1 MQFFI
6 GGMYYLGD
14 QEGVPQDDAK
24 AAAWI
29 RLAAAQGDAHS
40 QFVLGGMYEKGEGVP
55 QDDAEAI
62 AWYRRAAEQGHAEAQ
77 YNLGRIY
84 DRGMGA
90 PPDDA
95 EAATWYRQASEQNLF
110 AAQSALGWMY
120 EQGRGVPQDNV
131 EAHRWYNL
139 AAAQLTSEQREQAV
153 TARDRVAE
161 QMTPVDLIEAQR
173 RAREWHAAHQVP

>member
-1 MQFFI
+1 
-6 GGMYYLGD
+6 MYY
-14 QEGVPQDDAK
+14 
-24 AAAWI
+24 
-29 RLAAAQGDAHS
+29 
-40 QFVLGGMYEKGEGVP
+40 
-55 QDDAEAI
+55 
-62 AWYRRAAEQGHAEAQ
+62 
-77 YNLGRIY
+77 
-84 DRGMGA
+84 RGIGA

-95 EAATWYRQASEQNLF
+95 EAATWYRQAAEQNLS

-139 AAAQLTSEQREQAV
+139 GAAQLKTGAQHERAV
-153 TARDRVAE
+153 TARDHVAE